1 MPHMLNV
8 IQQTVALGD
17 TEGAKHIFDVFETLL
32 ILVRWLTSQ
41 LAALILTRRSTFFKL
56 APTAT

>member
-17 TEGAKHIFDVFETLL
+17 TEGAKHVFDVFETLL
-32 ILVRWLTSQ
+32 ILVRWLASQ
-41 LAALILTRRSTFFKL
+41 LAVLILNRRRRRRL
-56 APTAT
+56 C

>member
-17 TEGAKHIFDVFETLL
+17 TEGAKHVFDVFETLL
-32 ILVRWLTSQ
+32 ILVRWFASQ
-41 LAALILTRRSTFFKL
+41 LATLILIRRRRRRL
-56 APTAT
+56 C

>member
-17 TEGAKHIFDVFETLL
+17 TEGAKHVFDVFETLL
-32 ILVRWLTSQ
+32 ILVRWASRTIFCPGIDLLS
-41 LAALILTRRSTFFKL
+41 
-56 APTAT
+56 

>member
-17 TEGAKHIFDVFETLL
+17 TEGAKHVFDVFETLL

-41 LAALILTRRSTFFKL
+41 LAALILIRHRRRRL
-56 APTAT
+56 C